1 MSAVAGTIGR
11 IDAWLDKPA
20 TLIADWWRALRPR
33 RRLEASVSADG
44 QTLFLLPA
52 GGGSPTAELPLLPQ
66 GAEAG
71 SVADRLSQASSGRP
85 VAVTL
90 PAAWIVER
98 RIELPL
104 EAASHLSGIVVSR
117 LNALSPLPQS
127 EILHGHLVTHTDSAS
142 GRLHVTV
149 AIVPRSRLATLLG
162 LLAKAAPREIE
173 LRAPLADGRTIT
185 LMSGQTAAGKA
196 TIAKIVLALLLAGAV
211 AGAAVAAGASAW
223 ASSELAEQRVLL
235 ERRAAIARNA
245 IADASEPVVAET
257 LPEQAA
263 QRMKAEA
270 VSIIGA
276 LDDLADALP
285 LHAHAIEINLERD
298 LLRLAGRT
306 SDLPDVLTALE
317 SSGRFV
323 DSRLVGTATRTQDGA
338 MSDFVLQTR
347 PLARTGGDLP

>member
-44 QTLFLLPA
+44 TTLFLLPA

-117 LNALSPLPQS
+117 LNALSPLPAAVNRTLS
-127 EILHGHLVTHTDSAS
+127 
-142 GRLHVTV
+142 V
-149 AIVPRSRLATLLG
+149 AAHD
-162 LLAKAAPREIE
+162 A
-173 LRAPLADGRTIT
+173 
-185 LMSGQTAAGKA
+185 AAG
-196 TIAKIVLALLLAGAV
+196 G
-211 AGAAVAAGASAW
+211 S
-223 ASSELAEQRVLL
+223 
-235 ERRAAIARNA
+235 RR
-245 IADASEPVVAET
+245 
-257 LPEQAA
+257 
-263 QRMKAEA
+263 
-270 VSIIGA
+270 
-276 LDDLADALP
+276 
-285 LHAHAIEINLERD
+285 
-298 LLRLAGRT
+298 
-306 SDLPDVLTALE
+306 
-317 SSGRFV
+317 
-323 DSRLVGTATRTQDGA
+323 
-338 MSDFVLQTR
+338 
-347 PLARTGGDLP
+347 